1 MGCDLLRIGV
11 FFDGTGNSR
20 EHIHLP
26 DISWHTNVD
35 LMEEV
40 YTKHKNSIVEEI
52 NGSPR
57 QVKYFSRYM
66 RGIGVEEDG
75 ETTMRGMGRGT
86 GAEGVESRVAT
97 AMDEIISDIRVKASG
112 MQPCDIWF
120 DTFGFSR
127 GSVAARDFANGV
139 LDQEITYGSS
149 RLRVKF
155 MGLFDTV
162 SSVGPAGNIG
172 SFENV
177 MISTSGH
184 VAETIAHITAK
195 DEVRENFPLA
205 LAVSGTRI
213 EVVGAHSDIG
223 GGYDL
228 GTLKDTFSYDIAD
241 YPGMLS
247 FYETRWGVENRNFK
261 PGDNDRVN
269 SYPDRN
275 LFTEDSQRVV
285 FHTTAQ
291 HGIQFVTLRLMYE
304 QAVAAG
310 VPFPESMP
318 ATFGGTSVALD
329 ANLQAYYDELK
340 DFPHNA
346 QPETEMAIRRQ
357 YVHLSVNNDAKWNI
371 VGYNQPEE
379 NGIRRIATL

>member
-1 MGCDLLRIGV
+1 M
-11 FFDGTGNSR
+11 
-20 EHIHLP
+20 
-26 DISWHTNVD
+26 
-35 LMEEV
+35 
-40 YTKHKNSIVEEI
+40 
-52 NGSPR
+52 
-57 QVKYFSRYM
+57 
-66 RGIGVEEDG
+66 
-75 ETTMRGMGRGT
+75 
-86 GAEGVESRVAT
+86 
-97 AMDEIISDIRVKASG
+97 
-112 MQPCDIWF
+112 
-120 DTFGFSR
+120 
-127 GSVAARDFANGV
+127 
-139 LDQEITYGSS
+139 
-149 RLRVKF
+149 
-155 MGLFDTV
+155 
-162 SSVGPAGNIG
+162 
-172 SFENV
+172 
-177 MISTSGH
+177 
-184 VAETIAHITAK
+184 
-195 DEVRENFPLA
+195 
-205 LAVSGTRI
+205 
-213 EVVGAHSDIG
+213 
-223 GGYDL
+223 

-371 VGYNQPEE
+371 VGYNRPEA